1 MRVVCE
7 NCGATYKI
15 PDSKLVKE
23 VNKATCR
30 KCGFRMTIRRPGMA
44 AAASTMETKEPE
56 ADEAATVVTAN
67 PLEKQEGEPGIL
79 EASTRIEKGPV
90 QEWSDEAPTQVRIA
104 PELGELR
111 PPAKPAFQEPQKSSA
126 PKAVLVSNQAPND
139 MLLALIGTFASA
151 GGALLLATNTADSS
165 SQRMLGLGIA
175 LWGALTCLFLL
186 VTGNL
191 WRQKGNMAISI
202 SLATVLAIGGA
213 GFVEIALHD
222 ADLQQLVRGPGS
234 TAAAPNPAALPAP
247 ADAMVTD
254 PEAGDAVV
262 DAEAEAEA
270 GDDAVADAEVPPDVV
285 PDEAEPPAA
294 VEETR
299 APPVAAASTGRTTEP
314 VVPVAPESLEDL
326 DLEELELEA
335 DSRSAAE
342 ERRRVEMEESAKAA
356 SDKRTRREEERARKA
371 QKAKEAKEAK
381 ERSARSA
388 APAASDTPKM
398 KSLPLTVVD
407 TLIRTNMTVKKCFY
421 EEKSRSGSVPHRVA
435 VRFTV
440 LTSGRVTSARVI
452 TDQYKG
458 TPLDSCLGRAFKAI
472 QFPPFEGE
480 TVSMTYP
487 FVL

>member
-30 KCGFRMTIRRPGMA
+30 KCGFRMTIRRPGLSA
-44 AAASTMETKEPE
+44 AAASTVTGQQPN

-67 PLEKQEGEPGIL
+67 PLEQQTGERELL

-90 QEWSDEAPTQVRIA
+90 EEWSDEAPTQVRLA
-104 PELGELR
+104 TELGDIKA
-111 PPAKPAFQEPQKSSA
+111 PDSPAFQQPQKSSA
-126 PKAVLVSNQAPND
+126 PKAIPGGNQAPND
-139 MLLALIGTFASA
+139 MMLALIGTFASA
-151 GGALLLATNTADSS
+151 GGALLLATNTAGSS

-213 GFVEIALHD
+213 GFVEVALHE
-222 ADLQQLVRGPGS
+222 ADIKNLLGS
-234 TAAAPNPAALPAP
+234 SETTAEAP
-247 ADAMVTD
+247 ATAKTPTPEVAAEVGTD
-254 PEAGDAVV
+254 TGK
-262 DAEAEAEA
+262 
-270 GDDAVADAEVPPDVV
+270 DAVADAELGDEKEK
-285 PDEAEPPAA
+285 EAEAAADAKADAAEDPAEMA
-294 VEETR
+294 ART
-299 APPVAAASTGRTTEP
+299 PPVTAATTGRTAEP
-314 VVPVAPESLEDL
+314 VVPADPEALDDA

-342 ERRRVEMEESAKAA
+342 ERRRIEMEEAAKAA
-356 SDKRTRREEERARKA
+356 TDRRTRREEERARKA
-371 QKAKEAKEAK
+371 KEAKEAK
-381 ERSARSA
+381 ERAAKKA
-388 APAASDTPKM
+388 APAAGGAPKM

-407 TLIRTNMTVKKCFY
+407 TLIRTNMTVKKCFF
-421 EEKSRSGSVPHRVA
+421 EEKGRRGSVPHRVA